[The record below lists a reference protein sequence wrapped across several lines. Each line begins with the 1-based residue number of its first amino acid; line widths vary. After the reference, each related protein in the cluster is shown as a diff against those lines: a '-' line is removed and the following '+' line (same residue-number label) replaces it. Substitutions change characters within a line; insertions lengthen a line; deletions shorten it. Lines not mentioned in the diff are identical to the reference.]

1 MESRQRPA
9 ILLLPGMDG
18 TGVLFRA
25 LRRAMEPTVD
35 VHVVEYP
42 TDGPCDYRAAL
53 QHAQDRL
60 AALPACH
67 IVGWSFSGPIALCLA
82 RSQPDRVR
90 SVTLVATFVQS
101 PLASLRLVAP
111 LMFSPLVG
119 IARAVRRLPV
129 WLGRAADD
137 PVRRDKAELWR
148 RVGARTLA
156 ARARAIRRVDARAD
170 LAAVTQAIQYLA
182 PRDDRIV
189 PPRNLAQIRSIRE
202 DVEVVHLDGDHFALY
217 ADPEASAA
225 AILSFVARA
234 EAKAAT

>member
-101 PLASLRLVAP
+101 PLASLRWVAP

-156 ARARAIRRVDARAD
+156 ARARASTRRIAGHPIPRPSRRPHR
-170 LAAVTQAIQYLA
+170 TA
-182 PRDDRIV
+182 PQ
-189 PPRNLAQIRSIRE
+189 L
-202 DVEVVHLDGDHFALY
+202 G
-217 ADPEASAA
+217 ADPVDPRGRRGRPPGRGP
-225 AILSFVARA
+225 LRA
-234 EAKAAT
+234 LRRPRG